1 MTVQAVQIREA
12 TENDWPRIWPFF
24 RAICAEGET
33 YVYPYEPTEE
43 EGRAMWM
50 ERPPGLTVVAVD
62 EAGTVLG
69 SAKMGPNRPGPG
81 AHIATASYMVDEAAA
96 GRGIGRALGEY
107 SLKWAREQGYHGMQ
121 FNAVVESNA
130 RAVHLWQAIGFRIIG
145 TVPGAYKS
153 AKHGYVGIHV
163 MYQKFD

>member
-1 MTVQAVQIREA
+1 
-12 TENDWPRIWPFF
+12 
-24 RAICAEGET
+24 
-33 YVYPYEPTEE
+33 
-43 EGRAMWM
+43 M
-50 ERPPGLTVVAVD
+50 EQPPGLTVVAVD

-81 AHIATASYMVDEAAA
+81 AHVATGSYMVDPAAA

-107 SLKWAREQGYHGMQ
+107 SLAWAREQGYHGMQ

-130 RAVHLWQAIGFRIIG
+130 RAVHLWQSIGFRIIG

-153 AKHGYVGIHV
+153 TKHGYVGIHV
-163 MYQKFD
+163 MYQKLD